1 MIASKFRGPFKIYA
15 SRCNIITF
23 YQYSR
28 YQYHDSW
35 FVIVIMNLGIIH
47 YEDNL
52 NYAKILQ
59 HYLGRGGRC
68 TLYNVHS
75 AISIM

>member
-1 MIASKFRGPFKIYA
+1 MIASKFRGPFNIY
-15 SRCNIITF
+15 SSTGNIITF
-23 YQYSR
+23 YQYSQ

-35 FVIVIMNLGIIH
+35 FVIVPIH